1 MSDKPGSQQTR
12 IWSGGE
18 MPVETLDELERQ
30 ISLSTISRRMIGD
43 LHGDLAGADGWGCA
57 RCAANTIPASW
68 WAPTKNCFTAMAA
81 GAASIL
87 GSFMRR
93 RSAVLSGNLERRYT
107 NFWYL
112 KGAMSALNGDKARFH
127 RERKSKL
134 ARRERIQALRKKLA
148 VPEARRPDG
157 RDL

>member
-1 MSDKPGSQQTR
+1 
-12 IWSGGE
+12 
-18 MPVETLDELERQ
+18 
-30 ISLSTISRRMIGD
+30 
-43 LHGDLAGADGWGCA
+43 
-57 RCAANTIPASW
+57 
-68 WAPTKNCFTAMAA
+68 MAA